1 MSLWPA
7 YATTNIVVVKPS
19 KMYVYCAAYVTKLC
33 SCVDENRLI
42 FANNQTLCSK
52 STFSQNRRFG
62 ENAHT
67 DRIFMCRGDVNERVY
82 PYVHDGNARFSRIA

>member
-1 MSLWPA
+1 MNTVPIHSGIECM
-7 YATTNIVVVKPS
+7 TD
-19 KMYVYCAAYVTKLC
+19 CA
-33 SCVDENRLI
+33 I
-42 FANNQTLCSK
+42 FHEKRSISANYQKSCSK

-67 DRIFMCRGDVNERVY
+67 DRIFLGHSDVNERVY